1 MMNPMTSN
9 RPSQLQPAYPRYL
22 SALAQF
28 PEPHQI
34 ARYLVV
40 MKVANRGLDLEQELT
55 CSVGYRSEGSLIQR
69 LPMQSKGDYV
79 DSTAPIQRLPMQSK
93 EDDVDGTAPI
103 QRLPMQSNEDDVDG
117 TAPIQRLPF
126 VVNYQ
131 LNVTITTGSSIA
143 SMRQCSL
150 LPSVYLEIYQATM
163 GGPGAD
169 GELQSTSEDSGPKAK
184 PPSY

>member
-55 CSVGYRSEGSLIQR
+55 CSAIDRKAVISTDTTPADAKQRR
-69 LPMQSKGDYV
+69 LP
-79 DSTAPIQRLPMQSK
+79 PIQRLPMQSK